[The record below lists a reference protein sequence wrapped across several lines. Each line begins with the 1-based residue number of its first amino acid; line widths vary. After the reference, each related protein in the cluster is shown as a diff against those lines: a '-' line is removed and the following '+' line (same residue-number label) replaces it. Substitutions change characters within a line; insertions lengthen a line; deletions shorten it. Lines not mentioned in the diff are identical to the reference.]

1 MNEPVRIIIGD
12 VRDELRKLLDGSVHC
27 CVTSPPY
34 WGLRD
39 YQVAGQIGL
48 EATPDAF
55 VAEMVGVFREVRRV
69 LREEAER
76 WIQANPEVFRM
87 YESIALEYAKTGCAF
102 GIDLVT
108 CILRWE
114 RRFDW
119 SETFKINSNY
129 RAYIA
134 RALMQK
140 HPELGNLMKIPKTR
154 Y

>member
-1 MNEPVRIIIGD
+1 MKQHPPKPADGTIFDFPAGPRIGD
-12 VRDELRKLLDGSVHC
+12 PV
-27 CVTSPPY
+27 P
-34 WGLRD
+34 
-39 YQVAGQIGL
+39 L
-48 EATPDAF
+48 EPTPTPQRRNW
-55 VAEMVGVFREVRRV
+55 RED
-69 LREEAER
+69 AER

-140 HPELGNLMKIPKTR
+140 HPQLGTLMKIRKTR